1 MKSLASSLSPEMMVR
16 QLILKLAN
24 PSYRQKVVVWTEGK
38 DWRVYRKFFDPDK
51 IISHG
56 MGSCEQIDKGHHLLK
71 NSIPSIKS
79 IVVKDADFKRLE
91 GDDMDADS
99 NVFYTDGH
107 DVEMMMIKQEKVRN
121 GVCDGFEYDGDKNQ
135 FFDDVFFDL
144 YYLSYF
150 KWFDCHHKRCYSYR
164 PMGKVRQEQTDLH
177 DLTWIEKK
185 LYQCSKSCWDDS
197 NHSTPFI
204 RINPND
210 VNEFIRNHQPIDRYE
225 LTNGHDFCNRLCMH
239 IEQKTRYVRN
249 EEEINDTLI
258 AHFDDEQ
265 FKDTNLYRSLK
276 AWCDANVNIMRM

>member
-1 MKSLASSLSPEMMVR
+1 MKSLASSLSPEMMVG
-16 QLILKLAN
+16 QLILKLGN
-24 PSYRQKVVVWTEGK
+24 PNYRQKVVVWTEGK
-38 DWRVYRKFFDPDK
+38 DWRIYRKFFDPDK
-51 IISHG
+51 IINYG
-56 MGSCEQIDKGHHLLK
+56 MGSCEQIEKGHHLLK
-71 NSIPSIKS
+71 SRVPSIKS

-135 FFDDVFFDL
+135 FFDDVFLDL

-164 PMGKVRQEQTDLH
+164 PMGKVRQERTELH
-177 DLTWIEKK
+177 DLTWIENK
-185 LYQCSKSCWDDS
+185 LYQCSRSCWDGS
-197 NHSTPFI
+197 NHSTPFV

-210 VNEFIRNHQPIDRYE
+210 VSEFIRNHQPIDRCE

-265 FKDTNLYRSLK
+265 FKYTNLYRSLK
-276 AWCDANVNIMRM
+276 AWCDANVNILK